1 MSSQLDI
8 NSLFETT
15 NHKTL
20 RRLETYDGILKKCH
34 TRIKYYSKFEKTTC
48 FFAIPEFIFGVP
60 LYNVVELRTYMM
72 NSLEKNGF
80 KLMYLH
86 PNWLMIDWS
95 EKKKTIDNAQ
105 KALAKKTPQQA
116 KKQVESKYKPIEEY
130 KPTGSFVYGQSAMN
144 SLEEKTKQILKKVN
158 TLNI

>member
-15 NHKTL
+15 NQKTL
-20 RRLETYDGILKKCH
+20 KRLETYDKVLKQCH
-34 TRIKYYSKFEKTTC
+34 ARIKYYSKFEKTTC
-48 FFAIPEFIFGVP
+48 FFAIPEFIIGVP
-60 LYNVVELRTYMM
+60 LYDVSEMKQYIM

-95 EKKKTIDNAQ
+95 EKSKQKK
-105 KALAKKTPQQA
+105 KEKKSVSFDTQTKQDKKPQ
-116 KKQVESKYKPIEEY
+116 YKSVEEY
-130 KPTGSFVYGQSAMN
+130 KPTGSFVYNQNSMSSLEDKTKKILQIN
-144 SLEEKTKQILKKVN
+144 SL
-158 TLNI
+158 NI

>member
-15 NHKTL
+15 NQKTL
-20 RRLETYDGILKKCH
+20 KRLETYDKVLKQCH
-34 TRIKYYSKFEKTTC
+34 ARIKYYSKFEKTTC
-48 FFAIPEFIFGVP
+48 FFTIPEFIIGVP
-60 LYNVVELRTYMM
+60 LYDVSEMKQYIM

-95 EKKKTIDNAQ
+95 EKKKTIENAQ
-105 KALAKKTPQQA
+105 KSLAKKTPQQA

-130 KPTGSFVYGQSAMN
+130 KPSGSFIYDQSAMS
-144 SLEEKTKQILKKVN
+144 SLEEKTKKILQVN

>member
-8 NSLFETT
+8 NSLFETS

-34 TRIKYYSKFEKTTC
+34 IRIKYYSKFEKTTC

-60 LYNVVELRTYMM
+60 LYNVIELRTYMM

-86 PNWLMIDWS
+86 PNWLIGV
-95 EKKKTIDNAQ
+95 KR
-105 KALAKKTPQQA
+105 
-116 KKQVESKYKPIEEY
+116 KKQLIIHKKHWLRKHPNKPKSKWNLSI
-130 KPTGSFVYGQSAMN
+130 N
-144 SLEEKTKQILKKVN
+144 LLK
-158 TLNI
+158 NINHQDHLFMDNLL

>member
-15 NHKTL
+15 NNKTL
-20 RRLETYDGILKKCH
+20 RRLETYDKILKQCH
-34 TRIKYYSKFEKTTC
+34 VRIKNYSKYEKTTC
-48 FFAIPEFIFGVP
+48 FFSIPEFIIGVP
-60 LYNVVELRTYMM
+60 LYDVNELRTYMM

-95 EKKKTIDNAQ
+95 EKKKTIDNAH
-105 KALAKKTPQQA
+105 KAVSSKTLNQTKK
-116 KKQVESKYKPIEEY
+116 KVESKYKPIEEY

-144 SLEEKTKQILKKVN
+144 SLEEKTKKILQVN
-158 TLNI
+158 TINI

>member
-20 RRLETYDGILKKCH
+20 KRLETYDKILQQCH
-34 TRIKYYSKFEKTTC
+34 ARIKHYSRFEKTTC
-48 FFAIPEFIFGVP
+48 FFAIPEFIIGIP
-60 LYNVVELRTYMM
+60 LFDIDELRLYMM

-86 PNWLMIDWS
+86 PNWLMIDWT
-95 EKKKTIDNAQ
+95 EKKKSLQ
-105 KALAKKTPQQA
+105 KVKKATDITQSSV
-116 KKQVESKYKPIEEY
+116 KKIQKDYKPIEEY
-130 KPTGSFVYGQSAMN
+130 KPTGSFVYNQSSMT
-144 SLEEKTKQILKKVN
+144 SLEDKTKQILHVGK
-158 TLNI
+158 LNI

>member
-20 RRLETYDGILKKCH
+20 KRLETYDSILKKCH
-34 TRIKYYSKFEKTTC
+34 SRIKYYSKFEKTTC

-60 LYNVVELRTYMM
+60 LYDVTDLRKYMM

-80 KLMYLH
+80 KLMYIH

-95 EKKKTIDNAQ
+95 EKKKTLEKAQ
-105 KALAKKTPQQA
+105 KSIACKTPQQT
-116 KKQVESKYKPIEEY
+116 KKQVEAKYKPIEEY
-130 KPTGSFVYGQSAMN
+130 KPSGSFVYGQSAMN
-144 SLEEKTKQILKKVN
+144 SLEEKTKQILQKVN

>member
-1 MSSQLDI
+1 MSSQLDM
-8 NSLFETT
+8 NSLFDTT
-15 NHKTL
+15 NQKAL
-20 RRLETYDGILKKCH
+20 KRLETYDKILKQCH
-34 TRIKYYSKFEKTTC
+34 SRIKYYSKFEKTTC
-48 FFAIPEFIFGVP
+48 FFAIPEFLIGVP
-60 LYNVVELRTYMM
+60 LYDVAELRTYMM

-95 EKKKTIDNAQ
+95 EKKKTIENAQ
-105 KALAKKTPQQA
+105 KSLAKKTPQQA

-130 KPTGSFVYGQSAMN
+130 KPSGSFIYDQSAMS
-144 SLEEKTKQILKKVN
+144 SLEEKTKKILQVN

>member
-20 RRLETYDGILKKCH
+20 KRLETYDRILKQCH
-34 TRIKYYSKFEKTTC
+34 TRIKYYSKFERTTC
-48 FFAIPEFIFGVP
+48 FFAIPEFIIGVP
-60 LYNVVELRTYMM
+60 LFNVVELRTYMM
-72 NSLEKNGF
+72 NSLTKNGF

-95 EKKKTIDNAQ
+95 KKKKSLQKLQKNTQSTI
-105 KALAKKTPQQA
+105 
-116 KKQVESKYKPIEEY
+116 KQIKSNYKPIEEY
-130 KPTGSFVYGQSAMN
+130 KPTGSFVYDQGSMS
-144 SLEEKTKQILKKVN
+144 SLEEKTKQILHIGK
-158 TLNI
+158 LNI

>member
-8 NSLFETT
+8 NSLFEST
-15 NHKTL
+15 NQKTL
-20 RRLETYDGILKKCH
+20 RRLETYDSILKKCH

-48 FFAIPEFIFGVP
+48 FFAIPEFLIGVP
-60 LYNVVELRTYMM
+60 LYDVVELRTYMM

-95 EKKKTIDNAQ
+95 EKKKTIENAQ
-105 KALAKKTPQQA
+105 KSLAKKTPQQA
-116 KKQVESKYKPIEEY
+116 KKQIESKYKPIEEY
-130 KPTGSFVYGQSAMN
+130 KPSGYFIYDQSAMS
-144 SLEEKTKQILKKVN
+144 SLEEKTKKILQVN

>member
-15 NHKTL
+15 NKKTL
-20 RRLETYDGILKKCH
+20 QRLETYDKILKQCH

-48 FFAIPEFIFGVP
+48 FFAIPEFIIGVP
-60 LYNVVELRTYMM
+60 LYNILELRKYMM

-86 PNWLMIDWS
+86 PNWLLIDWG
-95 EKKKTIDNAQ
+95 EKKKSLEKLQKNTQSTI
-105 KALAKKTPQQA
+105 
-116 KKQVESKYKPIEEY
+116 KQIKSNYKPIEEY
-130 KPTGSFVYGQSAMN
+130 KPTGSFVYDQSAMS
-144 SLEEKTKQILKKVN
+144 SLEDKTKQILHIGK
-158 TLNI
+158 LNI

>member
-15 NHKTL
+15 NNKTL
-20 RRLETYDGILKKCH
+20 RRLETYDKILKQCH
-34 TRIKYYSKFEKTTC
+34 SRIKHYSKYEKTTC
-48 FFAIPEFIFGVP
+48 FFAIPEFLIGVP
-60 LYNVVELRTYMM
+60 LYDVTDLRKYMM

-95 EKKKTIDNAQ
+95 EKKKTIDSAH
-105 KALAKKTPQQA
+105 KAVSSKTLNQA
-116 KKQVESKYKPIEEY
+116 KKKVESKYKPIEEY
-130 KPTGSFVYGQSAMN
+130 KPTGSFLYGQSAMN
-144 SLEEKTKQILKKVN
+144 SLEEKTKKILEVN
-158 TLNI
+158 TINI